1 MNRDHVEG
9 CGRGGGAMEW
19 YPLDSRC
26 GFVSNLFHHLWRK
39 NDAGVSCPNVSFPD
53 TVIFR
58 LNRPSVWCVGS
69 VPAPAQRRRWLRCCV
84 RHSASSWFVHR
95 TSQVFHV
102 EKRRLAAEEQGK
114 CHERRDPAGVL
125 APPQAQVRGCRS
137 VHLVVSFWCVSGQ
150 SSGVRSP
157 PQCRLLHRVS
167 CAVVPQRRNL
177 DAPSPPS
184 ST

>member
-1 MNRDHVEG
+1 
-9 CGRGGGAMEW
+9 MEW

-84 RHSASSWFVHR
+84 RHSVSSWFVHR

-150 SSGVRSP
+150 QVA
-157 PQCRLLHRVS
+157 
-167 CAVVPQRRNL
+167 CAARRNVGFCIASHAL
-177 DAPSPPS
+177 WCLRGGTWTLHHHLRVPEGQGPVRLPQAPREA
-184 ST
+184 